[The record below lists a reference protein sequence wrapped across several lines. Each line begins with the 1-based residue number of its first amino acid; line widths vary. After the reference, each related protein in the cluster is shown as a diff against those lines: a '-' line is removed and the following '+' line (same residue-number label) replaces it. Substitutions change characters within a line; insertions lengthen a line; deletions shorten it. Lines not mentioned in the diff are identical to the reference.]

1 MSIESVMLSSH
12 LIFCHPLLLCLQSFP
27 ASGFFPMSWLFTL
40 GGQSI
45 GASASVFPMNIQ
57 DWSSCCPRDSQESS
71 LAPQFKSISSSE
83 HSRFYGPT
91 LSSNFS
97 GGSDGEESARDAGDP
112 GSIPGLRRSLEKEM
126 ATHSSILAWR
136 IPWTEEPGRLQ
147 STGVTK
153 SQTRLSYFTFT
164 FSHLYMTI
172 GKTSFDY
179 ADLCRQSNVS
189 AF

>member
-45 GASASVFPMNIQ
+45 GASASVFPMNIRG
-57 DWSSCCPRDSQESS
+57 WSPCCPRDSQESS

-91 LSSNFS
+91 LSSNFP
-97 GGSDGEESARDAGDP
+97 GGSDGKESARDAGDP
-112 GSIPGLRRSLEKEM
+112 GSIPGLGRSLEKEM
-126 ATHSSILAWR
+126 ATHSSIL
-136 IPWTEEPGRLQ
+136 PGGSHGRRNLVGYSLQ
-147 STGVTK
+147 G
-153 SQTRLSYFTFT
+153 SQRVRHDWATSLSL
-164 FSHLYMTI
+164 SL
-172 GKTSFDY
+172 
-179 ADLCRQSNVS
+179 LCTWLL
-189 AF
+189 